1 VNGDDRSAVGAERRI
16 TPSANPLHW
25 LRLSAFNQPATPEPN
40 GMLDGRAAAP
50 IVPQMLRSAVSA
62 FTRVFDA
69 PSARSRASS
78 TRRQRVHARLRR
90 AMHLRRGAL
99 LIRGPTCA
107 CRHRSRLCGAARRAL
122 HRVRDTSGICARRRQ
137 VICPSGGLS
146 TGVSSLISDFPKN
159 ISLFTHPKSSLELT
173 SSSPQRGVSRSSRT
187 RGGMRWTRQRW
198 RAMGSQGR
206 FKSL

>member
-1 VNGDDRSAVGAERRI
+1 VISVHDDDRGAVGAERRI
-16 TPSANPLHW
+16 TPSANRPTGCGC
-25 LRLSAFNQPATPEPN
+25 RRSTSAPRQNPTACWMAERPRQSFPGCCA
-40 GMLDGRAAAP
+40 
-50 IVPQMLRSAVSA
+50 
-62 FTRVFDA
+62 A
-69 PSARSRASS
+69 PSARLRASS
-78 TRRQRVHARLRR
+78 TRHQRVHARLRR
-90 AMHLRRGAL
+90 AMDLRRGAL

-107 CRHRSRLCGAARRAL
+107 CRHRSRLGGAARRAL

-159 ISLFTHPKSSLELT
+159 ICLFTHPKSSLELT

-198 RAMGSQGR
+198 RAMGSQGG

>member
-1 VNGDDRSAVGAERRI
+1 MAVDFAIELPLVRPGRPRYPVLVHKAAALLHASFRPRLAT
-16 TPSANPLHW
+16 TPLRFANP
-25 LRLSAFNQPATPEPN
+25 SP
-40 GMLDGRAAAP
+40 
-50 IVPQMLRSAVSA
+50 
-62 FTRVFDA
+62 
-69 PSARSRASS
+69 PSGWIKDFHLQ
-78 TRRQRVHARLRR
+78 TTDHAR
-90 AMHLRRGAL
+90 H
-99 LIRGPTCA
+99 T
-107 CRHRSRLCGAARRAL
+107 LCGAARRAL

-146 TGVSSLISDFPKN
+146 TGVSSPISDFPKN
-159 ISLFTHPKSSLELT
+159 ISVFTHPKSSLELT